1 MISDM
6 DNETLTKIEKYL
18 DNNNSMSC
26 IEEGMIIIKRPY
38 FAKDSIKGIVMT
50 QDETWLFLD
59 NGKRF
64 VLKC

>member
-1 MISDM
+1 M
-6 DNETLTKIEKYL
+6 DNETLIKIEKHL
-18 DNNNSMSC
+18 DDSDSMSY
-26 IEEGMIIIKRPY
+26 IEKGVIVIKRPC
-38 FAKDSIKGIVMT
+38 FAKDSIKGIAMT

>member
-1 MISDM
+1 MN
-6 DNETLTKIEKYL
+6 NETLTKIEKYL
-18 DNNNSMSC
+18 DDNNSTSC
-26 IEEGMIIIKRPY
+26 IEKGMIIIKRPY